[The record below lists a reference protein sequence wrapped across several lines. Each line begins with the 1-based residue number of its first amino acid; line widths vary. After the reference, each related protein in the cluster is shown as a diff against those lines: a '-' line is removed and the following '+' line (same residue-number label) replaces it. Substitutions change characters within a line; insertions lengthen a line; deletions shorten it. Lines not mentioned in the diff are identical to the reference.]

1 MAEMLDCL
9 VSYFSE
15 DANDEG
21 MLRRYLSY
29 HVVACPGPSPEGG
42 IASITPLA
50 AYDENAVCDTC
61 ERVFAVKAAEFER
74 LCKVLAWLL
83 PEEEL
88 RPELHVVKGRPPPSS
103 SPPDAPS
110 TE

>member
-1 MAEMLDCL
+1 MAL
-9 VSYFSE
+9 VEAVLTYRPHAMGSE
-15 DANDEG
+15 GPVPLGVTADPRALRALRDALVEQAREEA
-21 MLRRYLSY
+21 RRWRDID
-29 HVVACPGPSPEGG
+29 PG
-42 IASITPLA
+42 
-50 AYDENAVCDTC
+50 
-61 ERVFAVKAAEFER
+61 VFAVKAAEFER

-88 RPELHVVKGRPPPSS
+88 RPELHVVKGRPAPSS